1 MQIVFLGT
9 AGNLGVISKFD
20 QSSGGIII
28 KHEETQLHI
37 DPGIGALTNAR
48 KYDLNLRE
56 NTAIL
61 VSSSHLDRCSE
72 LNPVISAMTHEGLD
86 PQGVLIIN
94 QNNPVLL
101 EKYKNFIERTM
112 IAEPNKKIGVEE
124 FTITPLKT
132 TSEKLGYRIEVN
144 NVIITYTG
152 DTNYSTEVVDQY
164 LRSNVLILNAA
175 STFNQSGEGLSSG
188 DIVTILKQIKPDLAV
203 ITHYGKSIVQ
213 NNPLYEAREIQ
224 KQSKVSVLAAKE
236 GMRIDPTAYLGE
248 NRQRILQFITKK
260 ATE

>member
-1 MQIVFLGT
+1 MQITFLGT

-20 QSSGGIII
+20 HLSGGIII
-28 KHEETQLHI
+28 KQDETQLHL
-37 DPGIGALTNAR
+37 DPGVGALANAR
-48 KYDLNLRE
+48 KFEVNLRE

-61 VSSSHLDRCSE
+61 VSNSHLNRCSE

-86 PQGVLIIN
+86 PQGVLIVN
-94 QNNPVLL
+94 PNNPLLL
-101 EKYKNFIERTM
+101 EKYRNFTERTM
-112 IAEPNKKIGVEE
+112 FAEPSKKIGVEE

-132 TSEKLGYRIEVN
+132 TSESLGYKIEAN
-144 NVIITYTG
+144 NVVISYTG

-175 STFNQSGEGLSSG
+175 NTFSQSGEGLNSG

-203 ITHYGKSIVQ
+203 ITHYGKSIIQ

-248 NRQRILQFITKK
+248 SRQRILQFITRKS
-260 ATE
+260 TE